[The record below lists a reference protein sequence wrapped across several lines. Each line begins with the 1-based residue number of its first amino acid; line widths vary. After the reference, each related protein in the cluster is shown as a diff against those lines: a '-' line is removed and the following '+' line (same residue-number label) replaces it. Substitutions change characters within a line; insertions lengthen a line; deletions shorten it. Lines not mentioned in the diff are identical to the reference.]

1 MALWGSKSRA
11 GEQHAKVEEDQVDQV
26 LCCDKRGN
34 SDSILSSEDF
44 ELSKAYSLE
53 LPLDVSGISLMSYS
67 FLFCLL
73 LLILPLLQVD
83 VLMEVFDGGCLE
95 KKIMGKVGCLNYRV
109 TQWEA
114 TKLDCYQRSVDYKF
128 NSHMCVF
135 GGEVCSTQ
143 RKNRTIDGD
152 GWMVDEAM
160 TIHNVPLEDHF
171 RVRSNSCSARLLML
185 CI

>member
-67 FLFCLL
+67 FPFLSAVAHLAFVAGRC
-73 LLILPLLQVD
+73 
-83 VLMEVFDGGCLE
+83 
-95 KKIMGKVGCLNYRV
+95 
-109 TQWEA
+109 
-114 TKLDCYQRSVDYKF
+114 
-128 NSHMCVF
+128 SHGSF
-135 GGEVCSTQ
+135 
-143 RKNRTIDGD
+143 
-152 GWMVDEAM
+152 
-160 TIHNVPLEDHF
+160 
-171 RVRSNSCSARLLML
+171 
-185 CI
+185 